1 MGRGPE
7 QKLFIPT
14 PTNSHWMK
22 RIGLLTEDP
31 RTYFETLEILRRK
44 GLEFVSLDFDDPVP
58 AHVGVVISTE
68 IERPRVL
75 FEPIVAEKDPGAAV
89 SRAVRILSGEVS
101 VNRMFIGVDP
111 GHRPGVAAVGDGVV
125 LARAVAASP
134 EAVGD
139 LVHRIMTEYPCEDL
153 LIRIGNG
160 DRTNRN
166 RIFNRLW
173 DDGHRLEIVNE
184 ANTTTRSETPDEDA
198 AVEIAVTPGYRP
210 VKRQKVEP
218 CEGEI
223 RNIQRLSRIESEGRL
238 TVSKDLAARVA
249 TGEITLTRAIQMQGM
264 NGK

>member
-1 MGRGPE
+1 
-7 QKLFIPT
+7 
-14 PTNSHWMK
+14 MK

-31 RTYFETLEILRRK
+31 RTYFETLEVLREK
-44 GLEFVSLDFDDPVP
+44 GLEFVSLDFDEPVP

-68 IERPRVL
+68 LEKPRVP
-75 FEPIVAEKDPGAAV
+75 FEPVVTDPDPDTAV
-89 SRAVRILSGEVS
+89 SEALRTLSGDGE
-101 VNRMFIGVDP
+101 VNRLLIGVDP

-125 LARAVAASP
+125 LTRAVAPSP

-139 LVHRIMTEYPCEDL
+139 LVSRIARAYPSADL
-153 LIRIGNG
+153 LVRIGNG

-173 DDGHRLEIVNE
+173 DDGLRLEIVNE
-184 ANTTTRSETPDEDA
+184 ANTTKRSETPDEDA

-210 VKRQKVEP
+210 VRKQKVEP

-223 RNIQRLSRIESEGRL
+223 RNIQRLSRIESDGRL

-249 TGEITLTRAIQMQGM
+249 TGEITLSRAIQLQGSS
-264 NGK
+264 GR